1 MRLVVIGYGPGG
13 VSAALTAKKFAPDTD
28 VIILTRD
35 KLPARRKPGV
45 TLAFQSPNLRNLG
58 IPDWSPEALKKRGV
72 TVRQGVEV
80 IGGDPNA
87 KELTV
92 RTEKGTTEK
101 VGYDKLIVA
110 TGGTP
115 VVPAIEG
122 TDLDGVFTIGDISD
136 ALRVGERLEE
146 IASVAVVGAGFSGL
160 EAAERL
166 LSMGKEVHLVVRS
179 RLLRRL
185 LESELSAELLQRFP
199 SSLMVHTGVSPER
212 VLGSDTVDGLSL
224 GAQTI
229 KVQAVLFMT
238 GVKPNTQLAS
248 LMGLRIGPLGGISVN
263 ERMETSA
270 IDVYAVGDCVEMPD
284 FLTGKPVLMP
294 VGSVAA
300 RAGRQAGLLAAG
312 GSKMYSD
319 VSLRFQ
325 YDRIF
330 GTEIVCMGE
339 STTLAQS
346 LGVRAHVTFTEDP
359 AESTRTA
366 IVTDESGRVIG
377 GQVLSSRMAA
387 PVGLQILR
395 RMLDGLG
402 LDETP
407 LLKPPHEELKSLLEE
422 TLGPLNP

>member
-1 MRLVVIGYGPGG
+1 MKLVVIGYGPGG
-13 VSAALTAKKFAPDTD
+13 VSAALTAKTFAPDAD

-35 KLPARRKPGV
+35 EIPAHRKPGV
-45 TLAFQSPNLRNLG
+45 TLAFQSPALQNLG
-58 IPDWSPEALKKRGV
+58 IPDWSPDALEKRGV

-80 IGGDPNA
+80 TGGDPNA

-92 RTEKGTTEK
+92 RTEKGTTER
-101 VGYDKLIVA
+101 VGYDKLVIA

-122 TDLDGVFTIGDISD
+122 TNLAGVFTIGNISD

-146 IASVAVVGAGFSGL
+146 VSSVAVVGAGFSGL

-185 LESELSAELLQRFP
+185 LEPELSAELLRRFP
-199 SSLMVHTGVSPER
+199 SSLIVHEGVSPEQ
-212 VLGSDTVDGLSL
+212 VLGSGVVEALSL

-270 IDVYAVGDCVEMPD
+270 SDIYAVGDCVEMPD

-312 GSKMYSD
+312 GRKMYSD

-346 LGVRAHVTFTEDP
+346 LGVQAHVTFAEDP
-359 AESTRTA
+359 AEFTRTA
-366 IVTDESGRVIG
+366 IVTDKSGRVIG

-387 PVGLQILR
+387 PVGFQILH
-395 RMLDGLG
+395 RMLGG
-402 LDETP
+402 SRLDEAP

>member
-35 KLPARRKPGV
+35 KLPAHRKPGV
-45 TLAFQSPNLRNLG
+45 TLAFQSPNLQNLG

-87 KELTV
+87 RELTV

-101 VGYDKLIVA
+101 VGYDKLVIA

-115 VVPAIEG
+115 AVPAIEG

-146 IASVAVVGAGFSGL
+146 ISSVAVVGAGFSGL

-359 AESTRTA
+359 AEFTRTA

-395 RMLDGLG
+395 RMLDGLR

>member
-35 KLPARRKPGV
+35 KLPAHRKPGV

-58 IPDWSPEALKKRGV
+58 TPDWSLEALKKRGV